1 MNRQRR
7 SEPQSIEVVPVVG
20 AQEHRVRLPRSEWLG
35 IGALDATTEI
45 GEEAADTYE
54 IE

>member
-1 MNRQRR
+1 M
-7 SEPQSIEVVPVVG
+7 
-20 AQEHRVRLPRSEWLG
+20 LG

-54 IE
+54 IENSLTDRKSDPSHQRSSKRKIALNT